1 MKYKEEI
8 EKLESNH
15 QKTEILK
22 ETIHQVEGA
31 EYVVM
36 IQARIGRTTLTK
48 IVSKHRVRKKYM
60 RLQF

>member
-8 EKLESNH
+8 EKDESYH

-22 ETIHQVEGA
+22 ETIHQVEEA

-48 IVSKHRVRKKYM
+48 TMLKHPVQKKYM